1 MVSLVVFSL
10 LDVLHLVLNTVV
22 GEVVALSWKG
32 ATVHGLPF
40 VAFILLRLDRGGSL
54 MVVPVMVFVV
64 VGMMIC
70 ANPTL
75 EQMVLTP
82 VWSRLFSHMLTF
94 EFQVGDM
101 RNVWL
106 IESGCSRHMTGDK
119 GWFSSHIPV
128 VSKTYIDG
136 NPLGFMPNLLMRGVD
151 KSIDN
156 EEMLSA

>member
-1 MVSLVVFSL
+1 VVSVLVVVVLVVGMVSLVVFSL
-10 LDVLHLVLNTVV
+10 IDVLHLVLNTVV

-94 EFQVGDM
+94 EF
-101 RNVWL
+101 
-106 IESGCSRHMTGDK
+106 
-119 GWFSSHIPV
+119 
-128 VSKTYIDG
+128 
-136 NPLGFMPNLLMRGVD
+136 
-151 KSIDN
+151 
-156 EEMLSA
+156 